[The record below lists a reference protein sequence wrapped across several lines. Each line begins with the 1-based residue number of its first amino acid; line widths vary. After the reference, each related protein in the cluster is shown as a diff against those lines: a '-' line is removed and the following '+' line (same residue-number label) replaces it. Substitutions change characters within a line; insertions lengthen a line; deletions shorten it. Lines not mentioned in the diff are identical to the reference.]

1 VGEIL
6 YEFEACPF
14 CRKVREVFSILSHCH
29 LSTLSEKWKPISSR
43 DCKEKY
49 GTKAT
54 YPFSK
59 DPNMGAQMFE
69 SDAILEYLFF
79 TYCDGT
85 IPWTLLPLLKNNN
98 NPIVTLTAGL
108 GLLFRAWR
116 GATYRTSN
124 PPSLP
129 LQVALYEGSPF
140 CKLVQKTLCK
150 LELEHTQVSCPLGVP
165 IGNESLK
172 PTVDSKCR
180 TLRTPI
186 WESASTS
193 PRQSWNTSKTI
204 WSVALTCQ
212 VFRRK
217 SPKDERMTST
227 TVGTHD
233 G

>member
-1 VGEIL
+1 MHRRLPRLKHQQKYQIHQHHL
-6 YEFEACPF
+6 LLTDATPNHASNINATPTRASNSTTDSCTDASPNCTTNSTI

-150 LELEHTQVSCPLGVP
+150 LELEHTQVSCPRG
-165 IGNESLK
+165 
-172 PTVDSKCR
+172 
-180 TLRTPI
+180 
-186 WESASTS
+186 S
-193 PRQSWNTSKTI
+193 PNRQR
-204 WSVALTCQ
+204 
-212 VFRRK
+212 VFETY
-217 SPKDERMTST
+217 S
-227 TVGTHD
+227 
-233 G
+233 